1 MPVSINERSSPSPAA
16 VALPRRRR
24 PGYNSSYSRDHIA
37 QRRFD
42 WSMEKAADKGH
53 FDRRRSWEIR
63 GLKHLIAGVMERLGI
78 CA

>member
-1 MPVSINERSSPSPAA
+1 LTARAA
-16 VALPRRRR
+16 SRPYGLPRRRR